1 MNERHCKRNT
11 TEWTDGGRVSL
22 PVDSARCIEAEGIIH
37 YNESLSR
44 CSVRGGQLSHSV
56 YTVQGSVWVNAHT
69 ARLCKCVVH
78 GWLGKKA
85 AKNLARHLPFM
96 SSAWQQKTTAT
107 KKHAK
112 FKHITLSPTLSLTHR
127 HACTPQSL
135 VSSLMGL
142 CSQTDSTNGS

>member
-37 YNESLSR
+37 YNESLGR

-78 GWLGKKA
+78 GLLGKKA

-107 KKHAK
+107 KKTCKIQAHYTLPY
-112 FKHITLSPTLSLTHR
+112 FISHTQTCMHSSIT
-127 HACTPQSL
+127 C
-135 VSSLMGL
+135 VII
-142 CSQTDSTNGS
+142 NGIVQPDWQH

>member
-37 YNESLSR
+37 YNESLGR

-112 FKHITLSPTLSLTHR
+112 FKHITLSPTLSLTHM
-127 HACTPQSL
+127 H
-135 VSSLMGL
+135 SSIT
-142 CSQTDSTNGS
+142 CVIINGIVQPDWQH